1 MTRLRDLGITIGEFP
16 TGPFNAITDVKD
28 VLVGHTTIIL
38 EEPRIART
46 GVTIIMPRR
55 GDVWRN
61 PAFAAYH
68 SFNGCGEMTGLLWV
82 EESGQ
87 LSHPI
92 ALTSTH
98 HVGTVHEAL
107 VAYAQEHGHTEH
119 SSLPVVAETW
129 DGWLNDMDGF
139 HLKAR
144 HVYAAL
150 GGLAG
155 GPVAEGNVG
164 GGTGMIC
171 HEFKGG
177 IGTSSRVV
185 ETKSGAYTVGA
196 LVQANHGSR
205 EDFRVGGV
213 PVGRLIDPSETPVP
227 WPEPAESSS
236 IIIVVATDAPLR
248 APAPVRAVTP
258 SSTLAPPVL
267 APPVVAP
274 PEGAQAAAPV
284 HFDDQAEGPA
294 AGEPIVGSIGLDLGR
309 VLNLPTEGLSYS
321 VFLWIDELTSAPK
334 GVHVDRSDARKG
346 LMPMPVSGAVA
357 LSARPDASV
366 AANEQP
372 AVSLRTTA
380 GSWKLEGE
388 LIPDKTHPLD
398 PLLVLVEAPRRGGA
412 LAYGSTPLGKI
423 DAPVYSFYFD
433 PRNLFTPAQI
443 TEGPLFAFAMYGH
456 VRTAVVR
463 VDAPQPGGDG
473 ETHAAGDAA
482 PPAPASSSP

>member
-150 GGLAG
+150 GGLDG

-236 IIIVVATDAPLR
+236 IIIVVATDAPLLPFQCRRLAKR
-248 APAPVRAVTP
+248 ATVGFARAGGVGHNGSGDIFLAFATGNELGEA
-258 SSTLAPPVL
+258 SSLRSLHMVPNQHLNAMFV
-267 APPVVAP
+267 AAAEAVEEAIINAVVA
-274 PEGAQAAAPV
+274 
-284 HFDDQAEGPA
+284 AETMTGWQ
-294 AGEPIVGSIGLDLGR
+294 GR
-309 VLNLPTEGLSYS
+309 TVYGLPTE
-321 VFLWIDELTSAPK
+321 ELVQIMADYPTVGRRLPRAP
-334 GVHVDRSDARKG
+334 HH
-346 LMPMPVSGAVA
+346 
-357 LSARPDASV
+357 
-366 AANEQP
+366 Q
-372 AVSLRTTA
+372 
-380 GSWKLEGE
+380 
-388 LIPDKTHPLD
+388 
-398 PLLVLVEAPRRGGA
+398 
-412 LAYGSTPLGKI
+412 
-423 DAPVYSFYFD
+423 
-433 PRNLFTPAQI
+433 
-443 TEGPLFAFAMYGH
+443 
-456 VRTAVVR
+456 
-463 VDAPQPGGDG
+463 
-473 ETHAAGDAA
+473 
-482 PPAPASSSP
+482 

>member
-1 MTRLRDLGITIGEFP
+1 MLGCQEKAAPPEPVGAKRVAIAGERWTTATP
-16 TGPFNAITDVKD
+16 GSPAASEATPLALA
-28 VLVGHTTIIL
+28 LVPAARNGHPAVAALVSYHLPATF
-38 EEPRIART
+38 RARY
-46 GVTIIMPRR
+46 GE
-55 GDVWRN
+55 
-61 PAFAAYH
+61 AA
-68 SFNGCGEMTGLLWV
+68 
-82 EESGQ
+82 
-87 LSHPI
+87 LSHLRI
-92 ALTSTH
+92 
-98 HVGTVHEAL
+98 
-107 VAYAQEHGHTEH
+107 VAVERSAH
-119 SSLPVVAETW
+119 
-129 DGWLNDMDGF
+129 
-139 HLKAR
+139 
-144 HVYAAL
+144 
-150 GGLAG
+150 
-155 GPVAEGNVG
+155 
-164 GGTGMIC
+164 
-171 HEFKGG
+171 
-177 IGTSSRVV
+177 RVF
-185 ETKSGAYTVGA
+185 SA
-196 LVQANHGSR
+196 
-205 EDFRVGGV
+205 
-213 PVGRLIDPSETPVP
+213 
-227 WPEPAESSS
+227 
-236 IIIVVATDAPLR
+236 
-248 APAPVRAVTP
+248 
-258 SSTLAPPVL
+258 
-267 APPVVAP
+267 PVVAP